1 MTFSASDVM
10 GITHSSA
17 SIFVVFPVFPI
28 QQNRIDDTVE
38 HWPSSPNHNLFSG
51 EIFRNLIE
59 HTIAGSNLHTSLPV
73 SCFQIR

>member
-17 SIFVVFPVFPI
+17 SIFVGLPVFPI
-28 QQNRIDDTVE
+28 QQNRIDGRC
-38 HWPSSPNHNLFSG
+38 WPSSPNHNLFSG